1 MNEKSNGPVFDLCPL
16 SVLATAKPRTR
27 AGLAPEYEAPN
38 GSATIPLPPPPPCI
52 MKSPFQASAS
62 GRARAKPMPNSWP
75 SAPLRRLITPSTR
88 QCSGR
93 APLYRGAPGNGGG
106 MAAPAGIRAA
116 LVISTPSM
124 CRPARFAQESAGSAW
139 VRPDAQNAVIA
150 TERILVCM
158 VIVSTLRFIIS
169 QIRDASPQRDVS
181 SWNHRPLRT
190 TTDAGY
196 LAASTTPTVNPF
208 NGLSF

>member
-38 GSATIPLPPPPPCI
+38 GSATIPFPPPPPCI

-124 CRPARFAQESAGSAW
+124 CRPARLAQASAGPAW

-150 TERILVCM
+150 TERILVCI
-158 VIVSTLRFIIS
+158 VIVSTLGFIIS
-169 QIRDASPQRDVS
+169 QIRDDSSQCDVS
-181 SWNHRPLRT
+181 RESPPRRT
-190 TTDAGY
+190 TTDEGY
-196 LAASTTPTVNPF
+196 LAASTTLTVNPF